1 MPEPLVS
8 PLKTKRGNQSG
19 FTLLELLVAMV
30 LVSMVTLVVAIALR
44 LSIESWE
51 GGVEEGEDIQ
61 LWVAI
66 PSLMTKQLDS
76 LTRIDPFEKT
86 GGKQQLP
93 FCGQKHALSF
103 FTAYAPQGSPL
114 QGLLKITYLFK
125 EEEKTLYLFEQVI
138 TREEDLNDEYDPLSD
153 KWGNSFK
160 PMSQVP
166 GISGF
171 DLTYTGQNI
180 QDPQEADDWKE
191 IWKCTSKSLPTGL
204 GLKLRIGTGQN
215 AHARSLY
222 FRLGGIGP

>member
-1 MPEPLVS
+1 LVS
-8 PLKTKRGNQSG
+8 PLKTGRGNQSG

-30 LVSMVTLVVAIALR
+30 LVSVVTLVVAIALK
-44 LSIESWE
+44 LSIETWE
-51 GGVEEGEDIQ
+51 GGVEEGENIQ
-61 LWVAI
+61 LWVTI

-76 LTRIDPFEKT
+76 LIRIDPFEAT
-86 GGKQQLP
+86 GSEQMMP

-103 FTAYAPQGSPL
+103 FTTYAPQGSPL

-138 TREEDLNDEYDPLSD
+138 TRKEDLKDEYDPLSD

-180 QDPQEADDWKE
+180 QDPQEADNWKDAWE
-191 IWKCTSKSLPTGL
+191 CTSKSLPTGL
-204 GLKLRIGTGQN
+204 GLRLRIGTDPN
-215 AHARSLY
+215 AQARSLY
-222 FRLGGIGP
+222 FRLGGVGP